1 MKAKKTDSIS
11 PVGTF
16 TMKVYKHGKLV
27 KTIEEK
33 NLVVDGGKFHLV
45 SYLGMG
51 SPRLI
56 SDISF
61 GTNATAP
68 HRLDTAIT
76 GAFTKTL
83 AAVSYPVAGKVQFD
97 WTLETYENNGMT
109 IAEYGLMLDNGDLFA
124 RRTFATIVKNNTIRL
139 TGSWSIQF

>member
-1 MKAKKTDSIS
+1 MKAEKIS

-16 TMKVYKHGKLV
+16 TMKVYEHGKLI
-27 KTIEEK
+27 KTIKEK
-33 NLVVDGGKFHLV
+33 NLVVDSGKFHLV
-45 SYLGMG
+45 SFLGMG

-56 SDISF
+56 TNIEF

-76 GAFTKTL
+76 SPFSKAL
-83 AAVSYPVAGKVQFD
+83 AATSFPVAGKVQFD